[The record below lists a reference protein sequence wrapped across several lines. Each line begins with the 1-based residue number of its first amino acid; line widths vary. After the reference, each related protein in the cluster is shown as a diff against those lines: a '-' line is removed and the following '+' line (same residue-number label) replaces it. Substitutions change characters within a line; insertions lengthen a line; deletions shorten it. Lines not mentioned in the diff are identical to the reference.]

1 MGPLQIIGGILLILS
16 SLLLIT
22 IVIMQ
27 ESKQSGLGAMTGG
40 SSDSYLSKN
49 KGKTMD
55 AKLVL
60 ITKIFAIAFFV
71 ITIALNL
78 VIRYVK

>member
-16 SLLLIT
+16 SLLLIAV
-22 IVIMQ
+22 VIMQ

-60 ITKIFAIAFFV
+60 ITKIFSIAFFV

-78 VIRYVK
+78 IIRYVK